1 MNLKQTREEETNT
14 KQSIALEREEKKTFS
29 ALNIRSY
36 KKCHLF
42 IYSNQLEQMQLPP
55 PVSDLTF
62 PCFLF
67 VFSTFYSQ
75 ERKQPPLS
83 QRNAVRI
90 YTNLISLLSKH
101 NSEWS

>member
-1 MNLKQTREEETNT
+1 
-14 KQSIALEREEKKTFS
+14 
-29 ALNIRSY
+29 
-36 KKCHLF
+36 
-42 IYSNQLEQMQLPP
+42 MQLPP